1 MRRRDPAR
9 NPQDLPASRSN
20 GLRHEASISDA
31 AVGLANVI
39 EVSAGDVS
47 VAAVNERGRSDRVK
61 PRSGP
66 IQRLLPSPSA
76 LPYLIPVIA
85 ILVLL
90 AGGGFAALETDTVES
105 YWEGVW
111 WALSLTTTVGF
122 ANGTPATALG
132 KALSGVVMVL
142 GFVLLALTT
151 AALASLFVREEQ
163 RPEEV
168 REHAFEKDLL
178 AALRQLNARIEL
190 IETRLPPRD

>member
-1 MRRRDPAR
+1 MVGVRPRRR
-9 NPQDLPASRSN
+9 L
-20 GLRHEASISDA
+20 
-31 AVGLANVI
+31 
-39 EVSAGDVS
+39 
-47 VAAVNERGRSDRVK
+47 
-61 PRSGP
+61 
-66 IQRLLPSPSA
+66 IQRLLPARST

-111 WALSLTTTVGF
+111 WALSLATTVGF
-122 ANGTPATALG
+122 AGGTPETALG

-163 RPEEV
+163 GPEEL
-168 REHAFEKDLL
+168 REHEFEQV
-178 AALRQLNARIEL
+178 ALVELRRLNARLDEIEA
-190 IETRLPPRD
+190 RLRPRD

>member
-1 MRRRDPAR
+1 MRPRRR
-9 NPQDLPASRSN
+9 L
-20 GLRHEASISDA
+20 
-31 AVGLANVI
+31 
-39 EVSAGDVS
+39 
-47 VAAVNERGRSDRVK
+47 
-61 PRSGP
+61 
-66 IQRLLPSPSA
+66 IQRLLPARST
-76 LPYLIPVIA
+76 LPYLTPVIA

-163 RPEEV
+163 KPEEV